1 MYQTILDLLVT
12 ALGAVS
18 GTTLFVTLEVVATI
32 FSLVL
37 VAIPIII
44 VVALIVWIVRLIFPR
59 I

>member
-32 FSLVL
+32 FSLFL
-37 VAIPIII
+37 VAIPVI
-44 VVALIVWIVRLIFPR
+44 VMIWLIGFILRLIR
-59 I
+59 R

>member
-18 GTTLFVTLEVVATI
+18 GTTLFVTLEVIATI
-32 FSLVL
+32 FSVVL
-37 VAIPIII
+37 ISIPVII
-44 VVALIVWIVRLIFPR
+44 VLGLIVWIVRLIFPR